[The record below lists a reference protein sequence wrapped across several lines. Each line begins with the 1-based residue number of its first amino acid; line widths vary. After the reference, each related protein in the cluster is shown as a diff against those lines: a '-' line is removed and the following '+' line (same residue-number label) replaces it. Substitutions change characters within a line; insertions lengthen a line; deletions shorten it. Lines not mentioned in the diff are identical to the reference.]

1 MAPIFVHRLEDRA
14 LLFDGG
20 TPSANRSHTA
30 RPEAHDASH
39 GLFSS
44 PTRKGQSR
52 RANAETRRC
61 RQAANPTIHYSP
73 TNFNNMELFAASNTT
88 RDAAA
93 EQANLNAT
101 RIEEAETKGIGK
113 SGLHERTPVTNYVVR
128 RLVQLARD
136 MREAQ
141 KIART
146 APTRVNQNIADRATQ
161 TFDRLLYAM
170 VESDGVLYR
179 LTAEPAPTPMPAPPP
194 TPPKPVSIPDD
205 EPEPGPSSEAEQA

>member
-1 MAPIFVHRLEDRA
+1 M
-14 LLFDGG
+14 LFDGG

-52 RANAETRRC
+52 RANAQTRRC

-73 TNFNNMELFAASNTT
+73 TNHKTMEHFTEERTAAT
-88 RDAAA
+88 AAA
-93 EQANLNAT
+93 AQATDKAEQT
-101 RIEEAETKGIGK
+101 EKAETKGMGT
-113 SGLHERTPVTNYVVR
+113 SGLHEKVPVTNYVVR
-128 RLVQLARD
+128 RLIQLAKD

-146 APTRVNQNIADRATQ
+146 APTKMNQNIADKAAQ
-161 TFDRLLYAM
+161 AFDRLLYSIA
-170 VESDGVLYR
+170 ESDGMLYR
-179 LTAEPAPTPMPAPPP
+179 LTIDPKPAPTPEPPP
-194 TPPKPVSIPDD
+194 NPPKPVSVPDN
-205 EPEPGPSSEAEQA
+205 EPKPGPSSAAAGK